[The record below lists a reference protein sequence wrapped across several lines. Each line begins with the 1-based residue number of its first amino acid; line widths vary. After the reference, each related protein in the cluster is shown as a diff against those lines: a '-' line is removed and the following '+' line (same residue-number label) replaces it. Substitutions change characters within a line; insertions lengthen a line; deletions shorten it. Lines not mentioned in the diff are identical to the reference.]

1 VWRGTYSAILEVS
14 ELVSE
19 LITARR
25 EVGLSTTVGDKEL
38 AAVVEALNA
47 LNTARAS
54 LVTSHKGLGRIAK
67 ALHIPVK
74 MTGKP
79 DISEEEDDRIL
90 RVAS

>member
-1 VWRGTYSAILEVS
+1 MDKAFVAKRVVSKLHATEKTVDTAILEVS

-38 AAVVEALNA
+38 AAVIEALA
-47 LNTARAS
+47 
-54 LVTSHKGLGRIAK
+54 

-74 MTGKP
+74 LNGGSKP
-79 DISEEEDDRIL
+79 EINEEGDQDAL
-90 RVAS
+90 RMAS

>member
-1 VWRGTYSAILEVS
+1 MDKAFVAKRVVSKLHATEKTVDTAILEVS

-38 AAVVEALNA
+38 AAV
-47 LNTARAS
+47 
-54 LVTSHKGLGRIAK
+54 IAK

-74 MTGKP
+74 LNGGSKP
-79 DISEEEDDRIL
+79 EINEEGDQDAL
-90 RVAS
+90 RMAS